1 MKSSPN
7 RPTPDTNNGNGSSAA
22 EPIDEPLDVL
32 LDLLLDS
39 KAEANSPATQP
50 TLIEQSDLLSE
61 TSEQVE
67 EKSPEPSNISDTV
80 REISEQIKT
89 EVEEQIK
96 TEVESERT
104 ESILEETVADRALSR
119 QTITPEIIEPAQQL
133 ALNLDTETAS
143 TEELANAVNTLL
155 PLVVELLQFKLNDSK
170 EEIIQTIKPVID
182 RLIEERTVEDLDKMA
197 VAIAKV
203 LPSAIRQ
210 GISLTPEEIARAIAP
225 EIALSIREQ
234 IRLDADAISRTLG
247 PEMGKAIKAQIEL
260 ERDAMV
266 DALYPVIGNTISKY
280 MVEVV
285 REINRKVETTLSP
298 AGIKRKIKAKIQGV
312 SEAELIF
319 QESVG
324 YHIRAIFLIDK
335 DSGLI
340 IQEIQIPG
348 EKHLDAEMI
357 AGMLTAIRSFAND
370 CITSGSELDLI
381 DYGDWQI
388 PLEVAGYCYIA
399 VVVAGE
405 PPPQFIAKIRQVLGQ
420 IVIEH
425 GNAIQKYE
433 GNLADVPLGVKQK
446 LEQLVEPVEDS
457 SSKPSPILLWLL
469 IFFLG
474 IVFIPWGIISY
485 RARIARNIEQTVAVE
500 LDAAPE
506 LSVYRLDPQV
516 KDGKLMISGRV
527 PSDYLRRQAAEIAG
541 EIAEQNE
548 LRLDNRIF
556 TVNVPVNPS
565 SITGEIERLTDL
577 FNRQPQVAIATDYQP
592 KTLTV
597 KGFIL
602 EPTVRQNIYRT
613 FTQIPGVEQVI
624 FNTVEQLPAIGQ
636 RIYFE
641 LNSSQLN
648 FADNF
653 SKINAVRNLLEQ
665 YPQLHLKLTA
675 RSDGMGSSDVNRR
688 LGRERCQKVKAAL
701 VARGIKPAR
710 LITNCNTLILPDN
723 PTSED
728 ASWSDRYV
736 SFEPFIPTNLS
747 Q

>member
-22 EPIDEPLDVL
+22 EPIDEPIDVL
-32 LDLLLDS
+32 LDLLLDG
-39 KAEANSPATQP
+39 KVEVDSPSAQP
-50 TLIEQSDLLSE
+50 KLIEQWDLLSE
-61 TSEQVE
+61 TSEQPEV
-67 EKSPEPSNISDTV
+67 KSAESFNESSNIV
-80 REISEQIKT
+80 EEISEQTEI
-89 EVEEQIK
+89 EVEIEQ
-96 TEVESERT
+96 TEPTLKEAVEYKAF
-104 ESILEETVADRALSR
+104 LR
-119 QTITPEIIEPAQQL
+119 QTATPKKIKAAQQL
-133 ALNLDTETAS
+133 AQDLDTETAS
-143 TEELANAVNTLL
+143 TEDLAEAVNTLI
-155 PLVVELLQFKLNDSK
+155 PLVVELLQFKLNVSQ
-170 EEIIQTIKPVID
+170 EGIIQTVRPVID

-210 GISLTPEEIARAIAP
+210 GINLTPEEIARAIAP

-234 IRLDADAISRTLG
+234 IRLDADAISQTLG

-324 YHIRAIFLIDK
+324 YHVRAIFLIDK

-340 IQEIQIPG
+340 IQEIQVPG

-370 CITSGSELDLI
+370 CITTGSELDLI

-388 PLEVAGYCYIA
+388 PLEVAGYCYLA

-425 GNAIQKYE
+425 GKAIQKFD
-433 GNLADVPLGVKQK
+433 GNLADVPLGVKHK
-446 LEQLVEPVEDS
+446 LEQLIEPIEDQPS
-457 SSKPSPILLWLL
+457 EPSPILLWLL
-469 IFFLG
+469 IFVLG

-485 RARIARNIEQTVAVE
+485 RARVARNIEQTVAVE

-506 LSVYRLDPQV
+506 LSVYRLDSQV
-516 KDGKLMISGRV
+516 RDGTLTISGRV
-527 PSDYLRRQAAEIAG
+527 PSEYLRRQAAVISG
-541 EIAEQNE
+541 KIAEQNE
-548 LRLDNRIF
+548 LELDNRIF
-556 TVNVPVNPS
+556 TVNVPVDPS
-565 SITGEIERLTDL
+565 QVTGEIERLTDL
-577 FNRQPQVAIATDYQP
+577 FNQQPQVAIATDYQP

-613 FTQIPGVEQVI
+613 FKQIPGVEQVI
-624 FNTVEQLPAIGQ
+624 FNTVEQLPTVGL
-636 RIYFE
+636 RVYFE

-653 SKINAVRNLLEQ
+653 SKINAVRKLLEQ
-665 YPQLHLKLTA
+665 YPQLHLKLTVH
-675 RSDGMGSSDVNRR
+675 SDGRGSSDVNRR

-723 PTSED
+723 SQSED
-728 ASWSDRYV
+728 ALWSDRYV

-747 Q
+747 P